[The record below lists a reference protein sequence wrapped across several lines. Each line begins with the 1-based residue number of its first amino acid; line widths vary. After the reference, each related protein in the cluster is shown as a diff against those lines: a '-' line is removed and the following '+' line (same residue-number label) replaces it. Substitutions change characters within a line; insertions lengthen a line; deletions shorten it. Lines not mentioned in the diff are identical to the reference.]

1 MPYKMQHIYH
11 CMRGDDWLRNYQYE
25 DGIKKALNGV
35 GKRVNY
41 SNDLELSF
49 EIAKSY
55 FKNFDN
61 EFELFYSY
69 IKEKI
74 SIFL

>member
-1 MPYKMQHIYH
+1 MQHIYH
-11 CMRGDDWLRNYQYE
+11 CMRRDDWLRNYQYE
-25 DGIKKALNGV
+25 DGIKKALNSV
-35 GKRVNY
+35 GKRINY